1 MLCIV
6 HVCSCP
12 RLLPVTLLS
21 FFFFFLRMIVLWSI
35 RVCIHCIRKDSASV
49 ARDVG
54 YSPIW
59 KIRVKFFT
67 PGSTCFFTKFTVFK
81 TFTKALSFL
90 NQTSFLVT
98 SSLEV
103 GALLHVFIVQN
114 CGFHLLFKYK
124 VAGPTGSCM
133 LWKEY
138 FCEFVYLFWKVINLF
153 W

>member
-21 FFFFFLRMIVLWSI
+21 FFFFFFKNDHTLVHQGVHTLHQKRLSFCCQGCRLQPNMKNQGEI
-35 RVCIHCIRKDSASV
+35 
-49 ARDVG
+49 
-54 YSPIW
+54 
-59 KIRVKFFT
+59 FT
-67 PGSTCFFTKFTVFK
+67 PGSTFFFTKFTIFK

-103 GALLHVFIVQN
+103 GALLHVFIVKN

-138 FCEFVYLFWKVINLF
+138 FCEFVYLF
-153 W
+153 